1 MEFKDWISVIAI
13 IASPLI
19 AVWVTMRVETCRQR
33 RREQMELFKTLISQR
48 GLAASYAWLNA
59 INSISVIFHDKK
71 DVLSAL
77 TCFLDAAKVAGTDNL
92 TDFENKRI
100 KLLEVMATSLNYTNI
115 DWEQIRGA
123 YVPVWVTQEIEFNT
137 KMREASLAYATQL
150 IAQSKH
156 QGAPDG
162 VAKAN
167 ESK

>member
-19 AVWVTMRVETCRQR
+19 AVWVTMRVEIYRQR
-33 RREQMELFKTLISQR
+33 RREQMELFKTLMSQR

-59 INSISVIFHDKK
+59 INSISVIFYDKK
-71 DVLSAL
+71 DVLTAL
-77 TCFLDAAKVAGTDNL
+77 ACFLDAAKVSGTDNL

-137 KMREASLAYATQL
+137 KMREANLAFANQL

-156 QGAPDG
+156 QGMAEDA
-162 VAKAN
+162 VKKDA
-167 ESK
+167 